1 MAPAE
6 SRVGRTE
13 VLVALGTAVV
23 ALGLLLGLPPL
34 DAADPETLAAPVVA
48 PAVGSLP
55 WSLLALG
62 LLVQSAALLA
72 VRRFPRTVLVAV
84 AAVPVPIAVA
94 VPAVVDLFGL
104 TALPVLVAV
113 VVVALRAPLVRTWP
127 ALVVTALLVA
137 VGTGWHRAV
146 AGGASRGGQVAPA
159 LLDASGQGVLQALGA
174 VGLPLVVA
182 LVVRSRREVRAA
194 RVAEADARSA
204 EADARAAEASASV
217 REQDARVEAAVSRE
231 RAAMARELHDI
242 AAHHLSGIAL
252 MSAVIDRQID
262 VDPPAAHEGVRQVR
276 EQSTAVL
283 EDLRRLVGLLRDDSP
298 AERTVETVGG
308 VVDLVERARLRSD
321 VRLEVLPGAR
331 PLADGVGPLAQL
343 AAYRTVQEALSNAAV
358 HAAGSMVT
366 VTVDDRDDERLRV
379 RVENSAP
386 TAPSSGSTAAGGNGL
401 RGMRERADL
410 VGARLQAG
418 PTDGGGW
425 VVTLELGREQ
435 PEAAS

>member
-23 ALGLLLGLPPL
+23 ALGLLFGLPPL
-34 DAADPETLAAPVVA
+34 DAADPDTLAAPVIA

-62 LLVQSAALLA
+62 LLVQSGALLA
-72 VRRFPRTVLVAV
+72 VRRLPRTVLVAV

-104 TALPVLVAV
+104 TALPILVAV

-127 ALVVTALLVA
+127 ALVGTALLVA

-298 AERTVETVGG
+298 AERTVETVAG

-321 VRLEVLPGAR
+321 LRLEVLPGAR

-343 AAYRTVQEALSNAAV
+343 AAYRTV
-358 HAAGSMVT
+358 
-366 VTVDDRDDERLRV
+366 
-379 RVENSAP
+379 
-386 TAPSSGSTAAGGNGL
+386 
-401 RGMRERADL
+401 
-410 VGARLQAG
+410 
-418 PTDGGGW
+418 
-425 VVTLELGREQ
+425 
-435 PEAAS
+435 